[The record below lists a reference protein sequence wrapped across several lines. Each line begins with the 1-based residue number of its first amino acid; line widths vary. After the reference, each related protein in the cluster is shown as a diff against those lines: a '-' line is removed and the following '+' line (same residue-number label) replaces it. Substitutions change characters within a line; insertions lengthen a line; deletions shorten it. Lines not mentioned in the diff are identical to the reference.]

1 MCDDERQK
9 LRKHSTNRYY
19 SMSQEDRQKMIEYMK
34 GFMKKYKKTQLC
46 RVLVLSFLVRSFIL
60 VVENTAISDI
70 KRNITFWR
78 YNINAPTKILT
89 PQQKYSITFFSP
101 IKKIFFSQ
109 NDIRE
114 MVKQFLKFSGDE
126 TEKQKFHFPKNRITI
141 DDVEINKMIISDA
154 PHMTKIKTDAS
165 FSSDTKMIKELDH
178 HELCSQ
184 KQMSMSFVSK
194 NPNTC
199 LFKKNVLLEKHN

>member
-154 PHMTKIKTDAS
+154 PHMTKIKTDAK
-165 FSSDTKMIKELDH
+165 FFIKYKDDKRIRP
-178 HELCSQ
+178 S
-184 KQMSMSFVSK
+184 
-194 NPNTC
+194 
-199 LFKKNVLLEKHN
+199 